1 MPDFSYGQVQQTS
14 QVQRQV
20 LSQKQIQSLKLL
32 AMSGEDLN
40 AEIRKAVNENPALEI
55 VRDNAAADT
64 PRASFPYDN
73 TRTSYASAAGNEAAQ
88 KFQDAYENAADTQET
103 LQEHL
108 LFQLNVMKLSPF

>member
-55 VRDNAAADT
+55 VRDTAAAASADA
-64 PRASFPYDN
+64 PRAFLPYDN
-73 TRTSYASAAGNEAAQ
+73 TRTSYASQAGNEAAQ
-88 KFQDAYENAADTQET
+88 KLQDAY
-103 LQEHL
+103 
-108 LFQLNVMKLSPF
+108 

>member
-1 MPDFSYGQVQQTS
+1 MPDLSYGQVQQTS

-55 VRDNAAADT
+55 ARDDAAAAAIQ
-64 PRASFPYDN
+64 RSSFPYEN

-88 KFQDAYENAADTQET
+88 KFQDAYENAADTRET

-108 LFQLNVMKLSPF
+108 LF